1 MQYNHFFATFAAK
14 YPMNNSTLYIY
25 KASAGSG
32 KTFTLTAEYIRLMV
46 QPMGEQ
52 EYQATLAVTFTNKA
66 TGEMKDRILTSLYGI
81 AHGTEDAEG
90 MLKAVMKRLE
100 ETGTPMGRE
109 AVREGCRKALSD
121 ILHDYSHFR
130 VETIDSFFQSILK
143 NMARE
148 LGLSANLQVELSDTE
163 VTSRAVDRI
172 IENLDKEKNTREN
185 IMGFLHDR
193 LDSGETWRIADDV
206 KNFSRHIYDRE
217 FQEKTPEEK
226 AAIADSKS
234 IALFRK
240 ELRERKVELEEK
252 IQQHITSLEN
262 ALDTYDLEEACGSK
276 MSALRTGVKKLSEG
290 KQPDSK
296 AWMQFLEDS
305 STLAKKGYKDK
316 SEILDE
322 LSSLQEHFLKILP
335 DFYAAQRELHT
346 IHLIQ
351 KNISPLSLLDRVDR
365 EVREINGE
373 NDRFDLART
382 PLLLAALLEGT
393 DAPFYFEKIGTRLHN
408 VMIDEFQD
416 TSTLQWQ
423 IFKTLLFENQAAGGS
438 NLIVGDIKQSIYRWR
453 GGMWNLLHGLSRE
466 LAQWHPNEVTLE
478 NNWRSGQ
485 TVVEFNND
493 FFQKAA
499 VRMDQLAIDTS
510 IKLADIYKD
519 VCQKISQRKE
529 GLGYVSVKLSNEEDA
544 EENALQEMMSQMLEI
559 HAAGLPYEEMAILCR
574 TKNDIARTVDYF
586 NNNAP
591 AELQI
596 VSDEAFL
603 LKSSTTIR
611 LIIDALRILLAPEE
625 KNPIPYRSF
634 IRLYK
639 ESLEPGTFC
648 PGDLFLLPTEKLLP
662 RTLTDERE
670 QLATMPLYEL
680 IETLY
685 RRLQLNRIPHE
696 EAYWYA
702 FLDTVRTHLQN
713 ENGSL
718 SGFLDLW
725 ESNYQELPIPSG
737 KIKGVRILT
746 IHKAKGLEYHSV
758 FIPFCQWDIE
768 KDKGDNLWC
777 STGEDYSFYNRLG
790 AMPVNLEKKMS
801 MSLYD
806 NQYSKEHQQKR
817 VDALNEI
824 YVAFTRASMN
834 LFIWSKTAKKALST
848 YNVSELLVDVIAE
861 GERNFEA
868 EYGERVTA
876 VLSKGTT
883 KSNNRMNPAQA
894 GYPVSGKNYEAR
906 LHFVQSNESEQFA
919 EEASNK
925 IEIGKLYHYIFS
937 QVRDSN
943 DIKRVLSDVK
953 QRGLVSSE
961 EDFRKLQH
969 YLDEIMQDKLCRQWF
984 DPKNEVWNEC
994 AILLPGKDGG
1004 KRYRPDRVIRQG
1016 QHITVID
1023 YKFGHYHPS
1032 YPEQVKSYKRY
1043 ISGMYPDCIVDGYLW
1058 FVDSNKII
1066 KE

>member
-14 YPMNNSTLYIY
+14 YAMSRSTLNIY
-25 KASAGSG
+25 RASAGSG

-46 QPMGEQ
+46 QPMAEQ

-90 MLKAVMKRLE
+90 MLHAVMKRLE
-100 ETGTPMGRE
+100 ETGTPMGQN

-130 VETIDSFFQSILK
+130 VETIDSFFQSVLK

-185 IMGFLHDR
+185 LMGFLHDR
-193 LDSGETWRIADDV
+193 LDSGEAWRIADDV
-206 KNFSRHIYDRE
+206 KKFSRHIYDRE

-226 AAIADSKS
+226 NALADSKS
-234 IALFRK
+234 ISLFRK
-240 ELRERKVELEEK
+240 ELREHKAELDEIIK
-252 IQQHITSLEN
+252 KNITSLEN

-276 MSALRTGVKKLSEG
+276 LSTLRTGVKKISEG
-290 KQPDSK
+290 ERPDSK
-296 AWMQFLEDS
+296 TWIQFLEDS
-305 STLAKKGYKDK
+305 STLAKKNYKDR

-322 LSSLQEHFLKILP
+322 LSNLREHFIQILP
-335 DFYAAQRELHT
+335 EIYAAQRELYT
-346 IHLIQ
+346 IQLIQ

-365 EVREINGE
+365 EVKEINGE

-393 DAPFYFEKIGTRLHN
+393 DAPFYFEKTGTRLHN

-416 TSTLQWQ
+416 TSTLQWK
-423 IFKTLLFENQAAGGS
+423 IFKTLLFENQAAGGN

-453 GGMWNLLHGLSRE
+453 GGMWSLLHGLSSE
-466 LAQWHPNEVTLE
+466 LALWEPNEVTLE
-478 NNWRSGQ
+478 NNWRSGE
-485 TVVEFNND
+485 TVVNFNNE
-493 FFQKAA
+493 FFLKAA
-499 VRMDQLAIDTS
+499 ARMDELATDTS
-510 IKLADIYKD
+510 FKLADIYGD
-519 VCQKISQRKE
+519 VCQKISPRHE
-529 GLGYVSVKLSNEEDA
+529 GLGYVSVKLSNDSET
-544 EENALQEMMSQMLEI
+544 EENALQEMMSQMLEM

-574 TKNDIARTVDYF
+574 TKSDIARTVDYF
-586 NNNAP
+586 EANAP

-639 ESLEPGTFC
+639 ESLEPGTFS
-648 PGDLFLLPTEKLLP
+648 PGDIFLLPTSQLLP
-662 RTLTDERE
+662 QALTDDKDT
-670 QLATMPLYEL
+670 LATMPLYEL

-737 KIKGVRILT
+737 KINGVRILT
-746 IHKAKGLEYHSV
+746 IHKSKGLEYHSV

-777 STGEDYSFYNRLG
+777 TTGEEETLYNRLG

-801 MSLYD
+801 LSLYD
-806 NQYSKEHQQKR
+806 DQYSEEHLQKR

-834 LFIWSKTAKKALST
+834 LFIWSKTGKKAPLT

-861 GERNFEA
+861 GERNYEA
-868 EYGERVTA
+868 EYGTLVTK
-876 VLSKGTT
+876 VVSKGTT
-883 KSNNRMNPAQA
+883 KSGNRMNPAQK
-894 GYPVSGKNYEAR
+894 GYPISGKNYEAR
-906 LHFVQSNESEQFA
+906 LNFVQSNESEQFA

-937 QVRDSN
+937 QVRDSD
-943 DIKRVLSDVK
+943 DIKRVLSDVR
-953 QRGLVSSE
+953 QRGLVNNE
-961 EDFRKLQH
+961 EEYSKLQH
-969 YLDEIMQDKLCRQWF
+969 YLDEIMQDKLCKEWF

-994 AILLPGKDGG
+994 AILLPAKDGG

-1043 ISGMYPDCIVDGYLW
+1043 ISGMYPDCVVDGYLW

>member
-1 MQYNHFFATFAAK
+1 MSR
-14 YPMNNSTLYIY
+14 STLNIY
-25 KASAGSG
+25 RASAGSG

-90 MLKAVMKRLE
+90 MLHAVMKRLE
-100 ETGTPMGRE
+100 ETGTPMGE
-109 AVREGCRKALSD
+109 NAIREGCRKALSD

-130 VETIDSFFQSILK
+130 VETIDSFFQSVLK

-148 LGLSANLQVELSDTE
+148 LGLSANLQVELSDNE

-185 IMGFLHDR
+185 LMGFLHDR
-193 LDSGETWRIADDV
+193 LDSGEAWRIADDV

-217 FQEKTPEEK
+217 FQEKTAEEK
-226 AAIADSKS
+226 EALADSKS
-234 IALFRK
+234 ISLFRK
-240 ELRERKVELEEK
+240 ELRERREELDEI
-252 IQQHITSLEN
+252 IQKHIHSLEN
-262 ALDTYDLEEACGSK
+262 ALNTYDLEEACGRNLST
-276 MSALRTGVKKLSEG
+276 LRTGVKKLSEG
-290 KQPDSK
+290 ERPDSK
-296 AWMQFLEDS
+296 AWVQFLDES
-305 STLAKKGYKDK
+305 STLAKKDFKDK
-316 SEILDE
+316 SDVLEE
-322 LSSLQEHFLKILP
+322 LSNLQEHFKKVLP
-335 DFYAAQRELHT
+335 EIYAAQRELHT
-346 IHLIQ
+346 IRLIQ

-365 EVREINGE
+365 EVKEINGE
-373 NDRFDLART
+373 SDRFDLART
-382 PLLLAALLEGT
+382 PLLLASLLEGT
-393 DAPFYFEKIGTRLHN
+393 DAPFYFEKIGARLHN

-416 TSTLQWQ
+416 TSTLQWK
-423 IFKTLLFENQAAGGS
+423 IFKTLLFENQATGGS

-453 GGMWNLLHGLSRE
+453 GGMWSLLHGLSRE
-466 LAQWHPNEVTLE
+466 LALWKPNEVTLE
-478 NNWRSGQ
+478 NNWRSGE
-485 TVVEFNND
+485 TIVNFNNG
-493 FFQKAA
+493 FFPKAA
-499 VRMDQLAIDTS
+499 TRMDQLDPDANF
-510 IKLADIYKD
+510 KLSDIYGD
-519 VCQKISQRKE
+519 VCQKISPKHE
-529 GLGYVSVKLSNEEDA
+529 GLGYVSVKLSNEGDA
-544 EENALQEMMSQMLEI
+544 EDNALQEMMSQMLDM
-559 HAAGLPYEEMAILCR
+559 HAAGLPYEKMAILCR
-574 TKNDIARTVDYF
+574 TKTDIARTVDYF
-586 NNNAP
+586 ETNAP

-611 LIIDALRILLAPEE
+611 LIIDALRILLTPEC
-625 KNPIPYRSF
+625 KNPVPYRSF

-639 ESLEPGTFC
+639 ESLEAGTLS
-648 PGDLFLLPTEKLLP
+648 PSEIFLLPTDQLLP
-662 RTLTDERE
+662 RPLTEEKETL
-670 QLATMPLYEL
+670 AAMPLYEL

-685 RRLQLNRIPHE
+685 RKLQLNRIPHE

-713 ENGSL
+713 ESGNL

-725 ESNYQELPIPSG
+725 ESNYQDLPIPSG
-737 KIKGVRILT
+737 KINGVRILT
-746 IHKAKGLEYHSV
+746 IHKSKGLEYHSV

-777 STGEDYSFYNRLG
+777 TTSEEESLYNRLG

-801 MSLYD
+801 LSLYN
-806 NQYSKEHQQKR
+806 NQYSEEHLQKR

-834 LFIWSKTAKKALST
+834 LFIWSKTGKKAPLT
-848 YNVSELLVDVIAE
+848 YNVSELLVDVVAE

-868 EYGERVTA
+868 EYGTRVTNIA
-876 VLSKGTT
+876 SEGTARN
-883 KSNNRMNPAQA
+883 NNRMNPAQK

-906 LHFVQSNESEQFA
+906 LNFIQSNESEQFT

-937 QVRDSN
+937 QIRDSN

-953 QRGLVSSE
+953 QRGLVKNE
-961 EDFRKLQH
+961 EEYGKLQK
-969 YLDEIMQDKLCRQWF
+969 YLNEIMQDKLCKQWF
-984 DPKNEVWNEC
+984 DPQNEVWNEC

-1004 KRYRPDRVIRQG
+1004 KSYRPDRVIRRE
-1016 QHITVID
+1016 QHIVVID

-1032 YPEQVKSYKRY
+1032 YPGQVKRYKEY
-1043 ISGMYPDCIVDGYLW
+1043 ISKMYPDCTVDGYLW
-1058 FVDSNKII
+1058 FVDSNKIE